1 MATGMSLSD
10 LILDEIDNVIKIIAE
25 GEKELTVIHLK
36 LVEENDVT
44 HSESEKLT
52 TILRKN
58 VDVLKK
64 IRELRELIDELWGLI

>member
-44 HSESEKLT
+44 HSE
-52 TILRKN
+52 
-58 VDVLKK
+58 
-64 IRELRELIDELWGLI
+64 